1 MSKLPRIGSEYSL
14 TEQAYM
20 AIKEAII
27 NNDLQPHEVLTEEG
41 LAAQLGISRTPIR
54 TALEKLSHERLMVM
68 KKGRNVVVS
77 QFTKN
82 DLEKVFDIRQA
93 LDPMIARTVA
103 VRANGSKL
111 KFLEKIL
118 LEQKKSLQERDF
130 DRYLKK
136 DYEFHVTLAKY
147 TDNEV
152 LHDIIVNI
160 SNQVMR
166 FLILSTSLQRS
177 SSNALEEHKAILDS
191 LKKGD
196 PVLAEKEAKN
206 HVLNVVARFL

>member
-1 MSKLPRIGSEYSL
+1 MSKLPRIGNEYSL

-54 TALEKLSHERLMVM
+54 AALEKLSHERLMVM
-68 KKGRNVVVS
+68 KKGRNVVVA
-77 QFTKN
+77 QFTKD
-82 DLEKVFDIRQA
+82 DLEKVFAIRQA

-103 VRANGSKL
+103 MTVNGGKL
-111 KFLEKIL
+111 KCLEKIL
-118 LEQKKSLQERDF
+118 LDQKKSLQKKDF
-130 DRYLKK
+130 DQYLKK

-147 TDNEV
+147 TDNEI

-160 SNQVMR
+160 SSQVMR
-166 FLILSTSLQRS
+166 FLILSTSLQRNS
-177 SSNALEEHKAILDS
+177 GNALEEHQAILEA

-196 PVLAEKEAKN
+196 PVLAEKEAKG

>member
-1 MSKLPRIGSEYSL
+1 
-14 TEQAYM
+14 
-20 AIKEAII
+20 
-27 NNDLQPHEVLTEEG
+27 
-41 LAAQLGISRTPIR
+41 
-54 TALEKLSHERLMVM
+54 
-68 KKGRNVVVS
+68 
-77 QFTKN
+77 
-82 DLEKVFDIRQA
+82 
-93 LDPMIARTVA
+93 MIARTVA

-118 LEQKKSLQERDF
+118 LEQKKSLQERNF
-130 DRYLKK
+130 DQYLKK
-136 DYEFHVTLAKY
+136 DYDFHVTLAKY

-166 FLILSTSLQRS
+166 FLILSTSLQSS
-177 SSNALEEHKAILDS
+177 SSNALEEHKAILEA

-196 PVLAEKEAKN
+196 PELAEKEAKD